1 MSSRVVVTCSNGFEE
16 RGFHSREAA
25 EQWIDDFARA
35 QVRVPDLCDGEHT
48 VKESD
53 DEHIPTKQSRGAVR
67 REGSGAKP

>member
-35 QVRVPDLCDGEHT
+35 QARVPGLCDGDHT
-48 VKESD
+48 VKESGN
-53 DEHIPTKQSRGAVR
+53 EHIPT
-67 REGSGAKP
+67 